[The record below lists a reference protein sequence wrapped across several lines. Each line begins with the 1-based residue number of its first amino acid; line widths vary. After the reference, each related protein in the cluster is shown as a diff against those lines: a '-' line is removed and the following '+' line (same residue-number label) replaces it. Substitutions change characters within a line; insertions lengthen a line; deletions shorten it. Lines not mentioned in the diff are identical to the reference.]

1 MVKKLYNFIRII
13 IFGIFYFI
21 KGSILFADELQDIS
35 LTDDTLKATINQETY
50 EFDVLSNDDFVP
62 PDSEIVILQKNPKC
76 GEFQINEN
84 KIIYIL
90 NNTCNEEFEE
100 KIIYSLK
107 GWEDFDNA
115 TANFIFEKLEEL
127 QNEEDIEENNEEEI
141 ANEIEENNVEE
152 QGIENDNET
161 TEVCNTILKTD
172 KFVIDYGETKSLN
185 VLENDKICDGDIRDI
200 NLDVEPSCGSIDI
213 LSDFNIKFTPDMNC
227 PENVVFTYQL
237 INYDELVGT
246 VQLKINEFECPQS
259 DFGKL
264 ITIPA
269 QEFNA
274 EDINNQDFYFTY
286 LLSEVARKNLDEGSN
301 ITFSNK
307 PFCILSS
314 KIHAKMIPD
323 EILDYDEINFESCNY
338 FAKNDK
344 YSAKGFSPDLAFETV
359 EDYFIQSGWLI
370 SVPTLEDYI
379 AASYHI
385 EKNGTNEDEDEKFLL
400 SFTQGVKEISS
411 SFCSHN
417 GSNLILGSNCNNQN
431 FRGYCVDAEKT
442 PTDFGFR
449 IKLNR

>member
-62 PDSEIVILQKNPKC
+62 PDSELVILQKNPKC
-76 GEFQINEN
+76 GKFQINEN

-127 QNEEDIEENNEEEI
+127 QNEEDIEEKNEEEI

-152 QGIENDNET
+152 QEIVTDET
-161 TEVCNTILKTD
+161 TEACNTILKTD

-185 VLENDKICDGDIRDI
+185 VLENDKICDGDIREI
-200 NLDVEPSCGSIDI
+200 KLDVEPSCGSIDI
-213 LSDFNIKFTPDMNC
+213 LSDSNLKFTPDMNC

-246 VQLKINEFECPQS
+246 VQLKSMNLNVPKVTLENNNNSCSRI
-259 DFGKL
+259 
-264 ITIPA
+264 
-269 QEFNA
+269 NA

-286 LLSEVARKNLDEGSN
+286 LLSEVARKNLDEIKYN
-301 ITFSNK
+301 F
-307 PFCILSS
+307 L
-314 KIHAKMIPD
+314 
-323 EILDYDEINFESCNY
+323 INHFVY
-338 FAKNDK
+338 
-344 YSAKGFSPDLAFETV
+344 LAV
-359 EDYFIQSGWLI
+359 
-370 SVPTLEDYI
+370 
-379 AASYHI
+379 
-385 EKNGTNEDEDEKFLL
+385 KFML
-400 SFTQGVKEISS
+400 K
-411 SFCSHN
+411 
-417 GSNLILGSNCNNQN
+417 
-431 FRGYCVDAEKT
+431 
-442 PTDFGFR
+442 
-449 IKLNR
+449 